1 MYVMTEHRL
10 FKLMAR
16 VKEVGPYSEEFTI
29 FSDPHSATRNVA
41 PVRVNLQCR
50 WQPMGLGCSCTA
62 HAINS
67 EMLEDHTDISV
78 CSSCAVGYELSSS
91 CFCVKPAIFG

>member
-67 EMLEDHTDISV
+67 EMLEDHTDNLCVLFMCCRLRTFI
-78 CSSCAVGYELSSS
+78 ELLL
-91 CFCVKPAIFG
+91 C